1 MKKVL
6 LGLLLIGSPALAQT
20 QLVPGDT
27 VKPAAKGAAA
37 RVADVC
43 APIGKTAKGEL
54 VYSMKCNDMPAPPSQ
69 AEAAPPRRCRAPSL
83 KCAGAACS
91 AGPMIAGRRPNSF
104 GRNPP
109 VRTGCNGYQ
118 ERFAANHEKRSMTQ
132 LIVRAGD
139 FTFNARFEEQLAPKT
154 VAAFRK
160 AMPFESQAIH
170 VRWSGEGVWM
180 PLGDLDFGVS
190 YENHTSYPAPGQIIL
205 YPGGIS
211 ETEILLAYG
220 GVHFASKMGQLAGNH
235 FITLTSG
242 LENLAAFGKAVL
254 WQGAQKIRFE
264 EV

>member
-1 MKKVL
+1 MRRGCIL
-6 LGLLLIGSPALAQT
+6 FRRGPIIEAGRGL
-20 QLVPGDT
+20 
-27 VKPAAKGAAA
+27 
-37 RVADVC
+37 
-43 APIGKTAKGEL
+43 
-54 VYSMKCNDMPAPPSQ
+54 
-69 AEAAPPRRCRAPSL
+69 AEAAMRRA
-83 KCAGAACS
+83 
-91 AGPMIAGRRPNSF
+91 AGPERPCFRGVALQWIRLSPSF
-104 GRNPP
+104 TRI
-109 VRTGCNGYQ
+109 Q
-118 ERFAANHEKRSMTQ
+118 KKRSMSQ
-132 LIVRAGD
+132 LIVRAGE
-139 FTFNARFEEQLAPKT
+139 FTFEARFEEQLAPKT

-242 LENLAAFGKAVL
+242 LENLTAFGKAVL
-254 WQGAQKIRFE
+254 WKGAQKIRFE